1 MCMWLSGYITYVML
15 GLLCVLESS
24 LECGYVGM
32 FCSIHFIENL
42 ECGPCGSLVVGTL
55 ECWYVSML
63 VGFIGIW

>member
-1 MCMWLSGYITYVML
+1 MICSITL
-15 GLLCVLESS
+15 GLLWVLESS

-32 FCSIHFIENL
+32 FCSIHFIQFIGNL
-42 ECGPCGSLVVGTL
+42 ECGPYGSLVVGTL